1 MPLFEDR
8 SNLVIAIIGVVTILG
23 LATLGYGL
31 LDWFSPSRNLPKI
44 GSRIRF
50 LWILTA
56 IFLLAIGYGP
66 GYMILYLA
74 FLSFLALKEYLSIT
88 PTRRADRRV
97 LFWAYLAVPLQF
109 FWVWQGWYEAFV
121 SFIPLYIFFF
131 LPLLMVSVGETQGFL
146 RASSTLSWGLV
157 ITVFSLA
164 HLAYLLTLPAGGA
177 GLFLFLLIL
186 TQMGDVAQFLF
197 GKLFRYQRLRLKVTQ
212 SRNWASLFGGM
223 AVTVLLSWLAAPLLT
238 PFSPAEA
245 VAVGI
250 IIALASFI
258 GYVAMSAIKSDL
270 QLKDR
275 GSMTPGRGGIL
286 NRVDTLIYSAPV
298 FLHLVLYL
306 QD

>member
-1 MPLFEDR
+1 MPLFQGQ
-8 SNLVIAIIGVVTILG
+8 SNLAIAMIGVVTILG

-56 IFLLAIGYGP
+56 MFLLAISYSP
-66 GYMILYLA
+66 GYMTLYLA

-97 LFWAYLAVPLQF
+97 LFWAYLAVPFQF
-109 FWVWQGWYEAFV
+109 CWVWQGWYEALV

-131 LPLLMVSVGETQGFL
+131 LPLLMVTVGETEGFL

-157 ITVFSLA
+157 ITVFSLG
-164 HLAYLLTLPAGGA
+164 HLAYLLMLPQGGA

-186 TQMGDVAQFLF
+186 TQLNDVAQFLF
-197 GKLFRYQRLRLKVTQ
+197 GKIFRHERLRLKVTQ

-223 AVTVLLSWLAAPLLT
+223 AIAALLGWLAAPLLT
-238 PFSPAEA
+238 PFSAAESIA
-245 VAVGI
+245 IGV

-286 NRVDTLIYSAPV
+286 NRVDTLIYTAPI